1 MWLASPAGTVGMGS
15 AGGEMMLDVTRQAIA
30 DVRDRYR
37 NMPQREF
44 QPQRQAQGG
53 GREGEFGGLR
63 LPDWER
69 ERERERHRDW
79 ERENQ
84 REVQRTFLD
93 DLYWDA
99 VFRGVLSNRS
109 GGPRSGAPQQV
120 VGGPRI

>member
-30 DVRDRYR
+30 DVRERYR
-37 NMPQREF
+37 NM
-44 QPQRQAQGG
+44 PQRQAQGG
-53 GREGEFGGLR
+53 GREGVFGGLR
-63 LPDWER
+63 LPERGWER
-69 ERERERHRDW
+69 QRDW
-79 ERENQ
+79 ERENE
-84 REVQRTFLD
+84 RERQRTFLY

-99 VFRGVLSNRS
+99 VFGGVLSNRP